1 MVAMKGNPS
10 MTDSLMTTW
19 AKLLTGY
26 SAVVEPGQRVAI
38 TGGVAAEP
46 LLRAVYREVVAR
58 GASPVM
64 LPSFTDLGAELLGN
78 GSDEQLQWL
87 SPVEKFVREEADIVI
102 NIMAETNTKAMSGVD
117 PSRQAMYQKARAELF
132 QTFMRRDAE
141 GSMRWVL
148 TLYPTDAYAQDAGM
162 STADFTEFVANAC
175 RLYEP
180 DPVAA
185 WKQAKDEQQ
194 RLIEW
199 LTGKEEIQLRGTDT
213 DLKVSVAGR
222 TWINAGGTHNMPDG
236 EVFTGPVEDSAT
248 GTVNFSYPVSVG
260 GREVRDIRLRFEAGK
275 VVEASAAENE
285 AYLIQQLDTDAGARF
300 LGEFAFG
307 TNFGI
312 SQFTKNILFDEKIGG
327 TVHMAVGAGYPAT
340 GSSNQSAV
348 HWDMICELRDG
359 GEVDVDGEPFMRDGK
374 FLV

>member
-1 MVAMKGNPS
+1 

-26 SAVVEPGQRVAI
+26 SVEVRSGQRVAI
-38 TGGVAAEP
+38 SGGVAAEP
-46 LLRAVYREVVAR
+46 LLRAVYREVVER

-64 LPSFTDLGAELLGN
+64 LPSFPDLGAELVGR
-78 GSDEQLQWL
+78 GSDEQLRWT
-87 SPVEKFVREEADIVI
+87 SPIEHFVREEADIVI
-102 NIMAETNTKAMSGVD
+102 NILAETNTKAMSGVD
-117 PSRQAMYQKARAELF
+117 PSRQALFQKARAELF

-141 GSMRWVL
+141 GEMQWAL

-175 RLYEP
+175 RLNEP
-180 DPVAA
+180 APIAA
-185 WKQAKDEQQ
+185 WREAKEQQ
-194 RLIEW
+194 QHLIEW
-199 LTGKEEIQLRGTDT
+199 LSGKEEIHLRGTDT

-236 EVFTGPVEDSAT
+236 EVFTGPVEDSAS
-248 GTVNFSYPVSVG
+248 GTVTFSYPVSVG

-275 VVEASAAENE
+275 VVGASAAENE
-285 AYLIQQLDTDAGARF
+285 EYLIQQLDTDPGARY

-312 SQFTKNILFDEKIGG
+312 SRFTKNILFDEKIGG

-340 GSSNQSAV
+340 GSGNQSAV

-359 GEVDVDGEPFMRDGK
+359 GEVDVDGEPFMRDGR
-374 FLV
+374 FVV